1 MVAVGSVT
9 VPAVGVVHVIA
20 VGDRFVPA
28 VAAVRM
34 GVVLVGGMRQGVLVV
49 VALMR
54 GVRVP
59 VMDVVRVA
67 FMLCAGVPAPGPVV
81 MGVPGVDV
89 VSGSGHCSSLL

>member
-9 VPAVGVVHVIA
+9 VPVVGVVHVIA

-34 GVVLVGGMRQGVLVV
+34 GVALVGGMRQGVLVV

-67 FMLCAGVPAPGPVV
+67 FMLCAGVPAAGPVG